1 MYWHTERGRLEPGKI
16 FGEYMCVADEM
27 PFVWKKAFRKLNCVK
42 REVSFLVWY
51 NVLKYKI
58 VANYLEERLW
68 GKLRGVLAKGISTF
82 RWPEPAESSLP
93 PVWSSFFVILLLLFH
108 PLKTLPPALVPTH
121 TQSPIDCWMPSTL
134 KLAYSHAKQIVLNE
148 LMNAFNFQWLSINLW
163 MKVKVFT
170 MTCKSWVD
178 LATVPAL
185 TCLLICPP
193 PDSLICFSSPGLC
206 AAPQVSQVYSY
217 FRALCVLI
225 PLPGMLPRPDKASFS
240 PLSLLS
246 EVFYALSSV
255 SDVCCYITNHP
266 TNLHC

>member
-1 MYWHTERGRLEPGKI
+1 MAFHQPL
-16 FGEYMCVADEM
+16 DE
-27 PFVWKKAFRKLNCVK
+27 
-42 REVSFLVWY
+42 S
-51 NVLKYKI
+51 
-58 VANYLEERLW
+58 
-68 GKLRGVLAKGISTF
+68 
-82 RWPEPAESSLP
+82 
-93 PVWSSFFVILLLLFH
+93 
-108 PLKTLPPALVPTH
+108 
-121 TQSPIDCWMPSTL
+121 Q
-134 KLAYSHAKQIVLNE
+134 
-148 LMNAFNFQWLSINLW
+148 
-163 MKVKVFT
+163 VFT

-178 LATVPAL
+178 LATVSAL

-225 PLPGMLPRPDKASFS
+225 PLPGMRPHPDKASFS